1 MSSFPLL
8 VLGVR
13 RSGTTLVRVM
23 LDRSSQLA
31 VPDESYFIP
40 QLAHRH
46 RDRPDRDAFV
56 DDLRR
61 LPTLADWGVSPDLVR
76 QRLRPG
82 ATLGEAIAAV
92 FEVYAEQR
100 GKRRWGDKTP
110 LYMQHLGLLERL
122 FPAARFV
129 HLVRDGRD
137 AAVSFLQMPDGIV
150 TRSPSTP
157 RSAADFACQWKLEVE
172 AAQAL
177 GRRVGPSRYLQV
189 RYEDLVADAEG
200 QLRRICAFADLPY
213 EPAMLAY
220 AGNVDLSEKPHQ
232 QSLTRP
238 PTPGLR
244 NWRTEMAPGDAAAF
258 EAVAGYRLRA
268 LGYPVSAAGRP
279 PLAAR
284 LRLARY
290 AALTAAWNAAGYAF
304 QWSPLWRRSHP
315 LVA

>member
-1 MSSFPLL
+1 VSAFPVL

-13 RSGTTLVRVM
+13 RSGTTLLRVM
-23 LDRSSQLA
+23 LDRSSELA

-46 RDRPDRDAFV
+46 GDRPDPDAFV

-61 LPTLADWGVSPDLVR
+61 LPTLAEWGVSPESAR
-76 QRLRPG
+76 KRLRPG

-92 FEVYAEQR
+92 FELYAEQR

-137 AAVSFLQMPDGIV
+137 AAVSFLQMPEGIV
-150 TRSPSTP
+150 TRSPATP
-157 RSAADFACQWKLEVE
+157 RSAAGFACQWKLEVE

-177 GRRVGPSRYLQV
+177 ARRVGPRRYLEV
-189 RYEDLVADAEG
+189 RYEDLVADPEA
-200 QLRRICAFADLPY
+200 QLSRICAFADLSY

-220 AGNVDLSEKPHQ
+220 AGEVDLSEKPHQ
-232 QSLTRP
+232 QSLARP

-244 NWRTEMAPGDAAAF
+244 NWRTELAAPDVAAF
-258 EAVAGYRLRA
+258 EAIAGDRLRA
-268 LGYPVSAAGRP
+268 LGYPVSASGRP

-290 AALTAAWNAAGYAF
+290 AALTAGWNAAGYVF
-304 QWSPLWRRSHP
+304 QRSPLWRRSHP